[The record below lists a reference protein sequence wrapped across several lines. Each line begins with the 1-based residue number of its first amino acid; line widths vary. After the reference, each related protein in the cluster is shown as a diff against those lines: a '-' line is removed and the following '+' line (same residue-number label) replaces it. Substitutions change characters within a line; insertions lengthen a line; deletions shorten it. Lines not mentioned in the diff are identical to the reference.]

1 MTQIDRM
8 EFRIAKTDHGKALE
22 LFTKILDYQRM
33 HPEIYYYT
41 RSRSWFREAP
51 DNPDQEIWMFIDEYD
66 DREKYWNSLQQAMM
80 NDRASADNNRR
91 WAEIL
96 VPGTTPKVH
105 EVWTELEELRV
116 EFKGR

>member
-1 MTQIDRM
+1 MADAACFYFDANLRGARLHEANLTGSTLSGADLSGVFA
-8 EFRIAKTDHGKALE
+8 EGVTL
-22 LFTKILDYQRM
+22 
-33 HPEIYYYT
+33 T
-41 RSRSWFREAP
+41 RCDASGA
-51 DNPDQEIWMFIDEYD
+51 N
-66 DREKYWNSLQQAMM
+66 LQQAMM

>member
-1 MTQIDRM
+1 M
-8 EFRIAKTDHGKALE
+8 EFRIAKTDHHKALA
-22 LFTKILDYQRM
+22 LFTTILNHQRS

-41 RSRSWFREAP
+41 RSRSWFMEAP
-51 DNPDQEIWMFIDEYD
+51 D
-66 DREKYWNSLQQAMM
+66 SLQQALIK
-80 NDRASADNNRR
+80 DPASADNNRR

-96 VPGTTPKVH
+96 VPGTTPKAH

>member
-8 EFRIAKTDHGKALE
+8 EFRIAKADHGKALE
-22 LFTKILDYQRM
+22 LFTKILGYQRS

-41 RSRSWFREAP
+41 RSRSWFMEAP

-66 DREKYWNSLQQAMM
+66 DREKYWKSLQEAIT
-80 NDRASADNNRR
+80 NDPASTENNRR

-96 VPGTTPKVH
+96 VSGTVPKTH